1 MPVSLAGK
9 VRETATLAAISYVYT
24 PPEHRAHGYA
34 GSVTAALCERLFAEG
49 KRVLCLHTDLAN
61 PYSNR
66 CYAKI
71 GFKHVCPVFHCF
83 RKQT

>member
-1 MPVSLAGK
+1 MAGK
-9 VRETATLAAISYVYT
+9 VRETATLAAISGVYT
-24 PPEHRAHGYA
+24 PPERRGRGYA

-49 KRVLCLHTDLAN
+49 KHMLRHFTDLAN

-71 GFKHVCPVFHCF
+71 GFERVCTFYHCF